1 MFEQFPKKR
10 SILPKRVQ
18 EIYTLHYK
26 SNREGKTSASALAQ
40 RMESWM
46 HRQVAKDLSISRS
59 GEKTTLEIGAGT
71 LNQLRFEPECG
82 AYDIIEPFGK
92 LYEDSPYLSRVR
104 NIFTDIVEVPK
115 DLEYDRITSVATF
128 EHILNLPEVVARC
141 GLLLRADGQMRI
153 AIPSEGTLLW
163 KLGWKLTTGLE
174 FRIRYGIDYGLLMKY
189 EHVNKAK
196 EICDVMKYFF
206 SEIESSVFGLTKT
219 FSFYQFYIC
228 KKPVRD
234 RCRGYIDR

>member
-1 MFEQFPKKR
+1 M
-10 SILPKRVQ
+10 
-18 EIYTLHYK
+18 HYK

-46 HRQVAKDLSISRS
+46 HRQVAKDLSLSRS
-59 GEKTTLEIGAGT
+59 GGKATLEIGAGT

-104 NIFTDIVEVPK
+104 NIYKDIAEVPK
-115 DLEYDRITSVATF
+115 DFEYDRITSVATF
-128 EHILNLPEVVARC
+128 EHVLNLPEVVARC

-163 KLGWKLTTGLE
+163 KMGWKLTTGLE
-174 FRIRYGIDYGLLMKY
+174 FRIQYGIDYGLLMKH

-196 EICDVMKYFF
+196 EICDVMQYFF
-206 SEIESSVFGLTKT
+206 AEIESSVFGLTKAL
-219 FSFYQFYIC
+219 SLYQFYMC
-228 KKPVRD
+228 KNPVKD
-234 RCRGYIDR
+234 RCRDYIDR